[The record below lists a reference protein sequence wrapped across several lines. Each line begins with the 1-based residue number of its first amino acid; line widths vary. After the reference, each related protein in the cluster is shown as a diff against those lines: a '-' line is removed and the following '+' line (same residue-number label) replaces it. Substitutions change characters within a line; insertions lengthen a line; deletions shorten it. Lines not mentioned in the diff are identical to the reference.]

1 MGLNKR
7 RIMILLLV
15 SICFFILLP
24 ILTVIKNNNNIEFV
38 NAQEGLI
45 NEFVSNDEIN
55 SPKEY

>member
-24 ILTVIKNNNNIEFV
+24 ILTVIKNNNIEFV